1 MSGVWEWFAW
11 LNQAHG
17 INLPVFYDSYDRQRF
32 FAGLLTTLELSALS
46 VVASVVIGLIGAW
59 LLGTSS
65 IIARRLVHGYVHAF
79 RNTPPLI
86 QLSFLY
92 FAVGNLL
99 PRLEGVGG
107 SSRPLLDGF
116 AWAVITLSLFGG
128 SFNVEIFRSGIEA
141 VPESTVEAAEALGF
155 DRWRLYR
162 HVVLPLALRICL
174 PALSNNLVNLVKT
187 STLAYAIGVPEL
199 LYVSA
204 QVWSDTMNVREM
216 MNLLL
221 VAYVGIVGVLSFGLR
236 RLEMALRVP
245 GLGTVG
251 GRL

>member
-1 MSGVWEWFAW
+1 MTGVWDWFLW
-11 LNQAHG
+11 LYEAHG

-32 FAGLLTTLELSALS
+32 FAGLLTTLELSVCS
-46 VVASVVIGLIGAW
+46 VVASVAIGLVGAW
-59 LLGTSS
+59 ALGSGS
-65 IIARRLVHGYVHAF
+65 VVARRLVQGYVHAF

-99 PRLEGVGG
+99 PRLEMAGG
-107 SSRPLLDGF
+107 GSRPLLDGF
-116 AWAVITLSLFGG
+116 AWAVVTLSLFGG
-128 SFNVEIFRSGIEA
+128 AFNVEIFRSGIEA
-141 VPESTVEAAEALGF
+141 VPASTVEAAEALGF
-155 DRWRLYR
+155 NRWRLHR

-204 QVWSDTMNVREM
+204 QVWADAMNVREM
-216 MNLLL
+216 MNVLL
-221 VAYVGIVGVLSFGLR
+221 VTYVGMVGLLSFGLR
-236 RLEMALRVP
+236 RLEAALRVP

-251 GRL
+251 GQP